1 MQWRDVCG
9 ITEQPVALCEAV
21 LNSSVQWRDV
31 CGITEQPVGSCEAV
45 LN

>member
-1 MQWRDVCG
+1 M
-9 ITEQPVALCEAV
+9 TLCEDV
-21 LNSSVQWRDV
+21 PDSSLQWRDV